1 MNMLLTSEVFTLK
14 GQKQKKKSL
23 HKSIIHSAV
32 IPSVVLLIFIGIICS
47 YYVYQNNDTMVQ
59 KEEYSNVR
67 VQANKLEA
75 HLSKYVM
82 IVRYMQYNSD
92 IRNFCA
98 GYQQNEEF
106 EEERYA
112 RNVERLLNEVL
123 DSAHTSDVNPTT
135 WIADVDAK
143 KIVMSDGK
151 EITVLG
157 EEDGFF
163 LKDRAWYSQAMQAN
177 ETVISKP
184 YRTILNNDWVVS
196 ILCPVHVGDSPS
208 SELLGIMGINIP
220 VDSLPLLAT
229 SGNSTRYSVVLDAEG
244 NILYHPNDKIIGTV
258 NNAYEIIS
266 ESYKRGSSDRVSKF
280 KMDGNEYYAFVNDIP
295 STNWVVMSIV
305 PKDTMI
311 REKMVSIAPMALLVV
326 AAIILML
333 SWIYI
338 STQVIMKPVRR
349 MALATKR
356 IAEGDITDV
365 LATAGTEE
373 IENDGIDKQEIE
385 EIFSNTIDKLRYKV
399 QYDSL
404 TGLYNKETAYIK
416 VAEMIQDDFERRYA
430 MIRIDFKHFK
440 FFNGV
445 YGNIEGDKLLKHMAD
460 VIRQETPD
468 QYCVY
473 GRLSGDIFAICVSYE
488 EEEELI
494 SLTKS
499 ITKRIEAYPLQTAI
513 RVIYGIYL
521 IQERSMPVSEI
532 MDYTNIALKSIKE
545 NQFANYAF
553 FDLDL
558 QMKMISDRKIEI
570 EMQKALDNREFTFFV
585 QPKYDMRS
593 GKIVGGESLVRWIH
607 PEEGLISPNKFVPLF
622 EENGF
627 IIKLDEYIWGET
639 CIMLRSWMDM
649 GYEMVPISV
658 NVSRVH
664 LLDPTFCSK
673 IKELVNK
680 YNIPP
685 KYFELELTESALFD
699 DIETIYSTM
708 NELKEAGFVILM
720 DDFGSG
726 YSSLNMLKN
735 VPVDTVKIDR
745 EFLNETVNSNKGK
758 TVIRNVISM
767 INELDL
773 EIVAEGVETKEQV
786 DFLLASGC
794 KVAQGYYYSKPVQI
808 NNFEEE
814 TFCK

>member
-1 MNMLLTSEVFTLK
+1 MK
-14 GQKQKKKSL
+14 GQKQRKKSL

-123 DSAHTSDVNPTT
+123 DSANTSDVNPTT

-585 QPKYDMRS
+585 QPKYDMKS

-627 IIKLDEYIWGET
+627 IIKLDEYIWEET

>member
-1 MNMLLTSEVFTLK
+1 MKVQNRR
-14 GQKQKKKSL
+14 KKSL
-23 HKSIIHSAV
+23 HKSIIRSAV
-32 IPSVVLLIFIGIICS
+32 IPSVVLLIFIGIICT

-82 IVRYMQYNSD
+82 IERYLQYNSD

-98 GYQQNEEF
+98 GYQQDEVF

-112 RNVERLLNEVL
+112 GNVKRLLNEVL
-123 DSAHTSDVNPTT
+123 NSANTADVNPAT

-163 LKDRAWYSQAMQAN
+163 LKDSAWYSQAIQAN

-184 YRTILNNDWVVS
+184 YRSALNNDWVVS
-196 ILCPVHVGDSPS
+196 ILSPVHVGDSSS

-220 VDSLPLLAT
+220 VDSLPLLT
-229 SGNSTRYSVVLDAEG
+229 YSGNNTRYSVVLDADG
-244 NILYHPNDKIIGTV
+244 NILYHPNDQIIGTV

-266 ESYKRGSSDRVSKF
+266 ESYKHGSSNVVSKF

-373 IENDGIDKQEIE
+373 IEQDGIDKQEIE
-385 EIFSNTIDKLRYKV
+385 EIFNNTIDKLRYKV

-445 YGNIEGDKLLKHMAD
+445 YGNMEGDKLLKHMAD

-494 SLTKS
+494 ALTKN
-499 ITKRIEAYPLQTAI
+499 ITKRIESYPLQTAI

-553 FDLDL
+553 FDLEL

-585 QPKYDMRS
+585 QPKYDMKS

-607 PEEGLISPNKFVPLF
+607 PEEGLISPNTFVPLF

-627 IIKLDEYIWGET
+627 IIKLDEYIWEET

-664 LLDPTFCSK
+664 LLDPAFCSK

-680 YNIPP
+680 YSIPP

-699 DIETIYSTM
+699 DIETIYTTM

-773 EIVAEGVETKEQV
+773 DIVAEGVETKEQV

-794 KVAQGYYYSKPVQI
+794 KVAQGYYYSKPVQV
-808 NNFEEE
+808 NSFEEE

>member
-14 GQKQKKKSL
+14 GQKQRKKSL

-123 DSAHTSDVNPTT
+123 DSANTSDVNPTT

-349 MALATKR
+349 MALATRR

-585 QPKYDMRS
+585 QPKYDMKS

-627 IIKLDEYIWGET
+627 IIKLDEYIWEET

-808 NNFEEE
+808 SNFEEE